1 MQKFRYII
9 IFIVLMV
16 VVSGCGNSTKKE
28 IQQKSILLKGE
39 KIYVELAD
47 TDYLRTRG
55 LSYRASL
62 CENCGML
69 FVFDTYKHYS
79 FWMNEMNFPL
89 DIIYLKDGVVT
100 EIFESV
106 PIKTNDKT
114 TRIYPESEANGVL
127 ELNAGW
133 SKTHNLQIGD
143 NLDILD

>member
-1 MQKFRYII
+1 
-9 IFIVLMV
+9 MV

-89 DIIYLKDGVVT
+89 DIIYLNGDKIS

-106 PIKTNDKT
+106 PVKTAGKIT
-114 TRIYPESEANGVL
+114 TVYPENEANKVL